1 MNRIIFSALLL
12 SGVAVNAQQQQVGI
26 NTAEPKATLH
36 VEAGASENKGVII
49 PRITAA
55 EMKAMT
61 TGLGADHHSMMTYL
75 KEDLPSVDQ
84 TGKLAEVTK
93 AGYYFYDNTTGV
105 EKWKALGGEQDFKAI
120 PGSYGRYSYLSKK
133 SGVGGNGTSVGTG
146 DGNIAIGGNALY
158 SNTTGN
164 FNIAQGHQALYSN
177 TTGHFN
183 IAQGVSALYS
193 NTDGYSN
200 IAQGGGALY
209 SNTTG
214 HDNIA
219 QGNQALNSNT
229 TGHFNIAQG
238 NGALRYNTIGENNI
252 AIGRSAL
259 QGQNATPITG
269 NYNIALGA
277 DALYNNTTGNHNIA
291 LGEKALQGQI
301 FGTPITGNYNIALGA
316 NALQNTTTGEHNI
329 AQGYQALNSNT
340 TGNSNIAQ
348 GNSALYSNTTGKFNI
363 AQGNSALRNN
373 TTGDFNVA
381 QGYEALTSNTTGGGN
396 VAQGNSTLRNNTS
409 GEYNV
414 AQGLSA
420 LYNNTTGSH
429 NIAQGFQALFKNTT
443 GVNNIA
449 QGNLALFNNTTGKN
463 NIAFGENA
471 LKGQILGTPMTAD
484 GNIALGKNALQ
495 DNTTGGLNIA
505 LGQDALYSNTTGGWN
520 IAQGLHALYKN
531 TSGEQ
536 NIALGRNAL
545 YQNTSGQQNIGI
557 GDGALS
563 DNLTGQFNTAVGGYA
578 GSWIKGNGNVHI
590 GSGGGIPSAELDNVV
605 LIGRLTNTLDATT
618 ANDNVILLGDTS
630 PTAPKVGIGTYKPGA
645 KLEVNNGTT
654 AGAVKIVDGTQGA
667 GKVLTSDADGLATW
681 KSITLFTGTER
692 IGAYHWGVG
701 TALGNTNWN
710 KIASITVPPGAS
722 MVYVKIHLLAG
733 GLTSGAARAYVGKKD
748 IGWNNSNTNDT
759 PIGGSALF
767 VTYHGI
773 DPELQTSFIYNN
785 TTNSNETL
793 YLNLQSNQPTAAR
806 SGFEYPTGGVYLG
819 TKWIENQFSAIPMN

>member
-12 SGVAVNAQQQQVGI
+12 STVTANAQQQQVGI

-61 TGLGADHHSMMTYL
+61 AGLGVDHHSMMTYL

-84 TGKLAEVTK
+84 TGKLAEVK
-93 AGYYFYDNTTGV
+93 EAGYYFYNHTAG
-105 EKWKALGGEQDFKAI
+105 KWQKFGGGGEQDFKVI
-120 PGSYGRYSYLSKK
+120 SSLYGRNNYLTKDA
-133 SGVGGNGTSVGTG
+133 GVGGNGASVGTG
-146 DGNIAIGGNALY
+146 EGNIAIGTNAFY
-158 SNTTGN
+158 YNTTGSN
-164 FNIAQGHQALYSN
+164 NIAQGLYALHQN
-177 TTGHFN
+177 TTGHHN
-183 IAQGVSALYS
+183 IAQGE
-193 NTDGYSN
+193 
-200 IAQGGGALY
+200 GALY
-209 SNTTG
+209 SNNTG
-214 HDNIA
+214 NYNIA
-219 QGNQALNSNT
+219 QGYWALQHNT
-229 TGHFNIAQG
+229 TGA
-238 NGALRYNTIGENNI
+238 NNI
-252 AIGRSAL
+252 AIGESAL
-259 QGQNATPITG
+259 KGQLATPITG

-277 DALYNNTTGNHNIA
+277 
-291 LGEKALQGQI
+291 K
-301 FGTPITGNYNIALGA
+301 
-316 NALQNTTTGEHNI
+316 ALQNTTSGNHNI
-329 AQGYQALNSNT
+329 AQGYQALYSNT
-340 TGNSNIAQ
+340 TGISNIAQ
-348 GNSALYSNTTGKFNI
+348 GQEALYSNTSGKFNI
-363 AQGNSALRNN
+363 AQGDGALKAN

-381 QGYEALTSNTTGGGN
+381 QGYQALHSNTTGGGN
-396 VAQGNSTLRNNTS
+396 VAQGNSVLRNNTT
-409 GEYNV
+409 GENNV

-429 NIAQGFQALFKNTT
+429 NIAQGFQALFNNTT
-443 GVNNIA
+443 GANNIA

-471 LKGQILGTPMTAD
+471 LKGQIFSTPITGD
-484 GNIALGKNALQ
+484 GNIALGKNTLQ
-495 DNTTGGLNIA
+495 KITSGSENIA
-505 LGQDALYSNTTGGWN
+505 LGTDALYSNDTGFNN
-520 IAQGLHALYKN
+520 IAQGQNALYSNN
-531 TSGEQ
+531 TGEHNIAQ
-536 NIALGRNAL
+536 GRDALFNNTAGANNIAQGNQALAYNTTGNNNIAQGSQALFSNNLGNNNIALGRG
-545 YQNTSGQQNIGI
+545 T
-557 GDGALS
+557 LS
-563 DNLTGQFNTAVGGYA
+563 TNVAGSYNTAMGVSSGK
-578 GSWIKGNGNVHI
+578 WIKGNANIHI
-590 GSGGGIPSAELDNVV
+590 GLDTDEVIPNASGELNNVIAIGHFDSTGGFPL
-605 LIGRLTNTLDATT
+605 NTTT
-618 ANDNVILLGDTS
+618 ANDNVILLGNTS

-748 IGWNNSNTNDT
+748 IGWNNSNTNDI

-806 SGFEYPTGGVYLG
+806 SGFEYPTGGSYLG
-819 TKWIENQFSAIPMN
+819 TNWVENQFSAIPIN

>member
-1 MNRIIFSALLL
+1 MDYRAFYLIKEGYGDYTNNQANWTSLSRLIKGKSSRCNRFK
-12 SGVAVNAQQQQVGI
+12 
-26 NTAEPKATLH
+26 TEE
-36 VEAGASENKGVII
+36 EAKYFILKKGLV
-49 PRITAA
+49 TKE
-55 EMKAMT
+55 EMKTFMN
-61 TGLGADHHSMMTYL
+61 SL
-75 KEDLPSVDQ
+75 KKE
-84 TGKLAEVTK
+84 KE
-93 AGYYFYDNTTGV
+93 V
-105 EKWKALGGEQDFKAI
+105 EKTGIKDEILIFLD
-120 PGSYGRYSYLSKK
+120 PNCVYCDGSVTNGKTK
-133 SGVGGNGTSVGTG
+133 SRV
-146 DGNIAIGGNALY
+146 
-158 SNTTGN
+158 
-164 FNIAQGHQALYSN
+164 
-177 TTGHFN
+177 
-183 IAQGVSALYS
+183 
-193 NTDGYSN
+193 TD
-200 IAQGGGALY
+200 AER
-209 SNTTG
+209 
-214 HDNIA
+214 
-219 QGNQALNSNT
+219 NSL
-229 TGHFNIAQG
+229 IKEI
-238 NGALRYNTIGENNI
+238 L
-252 AIGRSAL
+252 L
-259 QGQNATPITG
+259 K
-269 NYNIALGA
+269 
-277 DALYNNTTGNHNIA
+277 D
-291 LGEKALQGQI
+291 K
-301 FGTPITGNYNIALGA
+301 
-316 NALQNTTTGEHNI
+316 
-329 AQGYQALNSNT
+329 
-340 TGNSNIAQ
+340 
-348 GNSALYSNTTGKFNI
+348 KFN
-363 AQGNSALRNN
+363 
-373 TTGDFNVA
+373 DFLNFKKWKYDD
-381 QGYEALTSNTTGGGN
+381 GFNC
-396 VAQGNSTLRNNTS
+396 
-409 GEYNV
+409 
-414 AQGLSA
+414 
-420 LYNNTTGSH
+420 
-429 NIAQGFQALFKNTT
+429 NIEIEGMD
-443 GVNNIA
+443 
-449 QGNLALFNNTTGKN
+449 

-471 LKGQILGTPMTAD
+471 LKGQIFGTPMTAD

-495 DNTTGGLNIA
+495 DNITGGLNIA

-590 GSGGGIPSAELDNVV
+590 GSGGGAPSAELDNVV

-618 ANDNVILLGDTS
+618 GEDNVILLGDTS
-630 PTAPKVGIGTYKPGA
+630 SAAPKVGIGTYKPGA

-667 GKVLTSDADGLATW
+667 GRVLTSDANGLATW
-681 KSITLFTGTER
+681 KNVTLFTGTER
-692 IGAYHWGVG
+692 IGVYHWGVG

-793 YLNLQSNQPTAAR
+793 YLNLQSNQPTVAR

>member
-12 SGVAVNAQQQQVGI
+12 SAVTANAQQQQVGI

-61 TGLGADHHSMMTYL
+61 AGLGVDHHSMMTYL
-75 KEDLPSVDQ
+75 KEDLPSADQ
-84 TGKLAEVTK
+84 TGKLAEVK
-93 AGYYFYDNTTGV
+93 EAGYYFYNHTAG
-105 EKWKALGGEQDFKAI
+105 KWQKLGGGGEQDFKVI
-120 PGSYGRYSYLSKK
+120 PDSFGRNNYLTKDA
-133 SGVGGNGTSVGTG
+133 GVGGNGTSVGTG
-146 DGNIAIGGNALY
+146 GDNIAIGQDALY
-158 SNTTGN
+158 SNTTGSY
-164 FNIAQGHQALYSN
+164 NIAQGQKALYSN
-177 TTGHFN
+177 TTGFGN
-183 IAQGVSALYS
+183 IAQGNSALYR
-193 NTDGYSN
+193 
-200 IAQGGGALY
+200 
-209 SNTTG
+209 NTTG
-214 HDNIA
+214 NSNIA
-219 QGNQALNSNT
+219 QGNQALYYNT
-229 TGHFNIAQG
+229 TGS
-238 NGALRYNTIGENNI
+238 YNI
-252 AIGRSAL
+252 AIGQTAL
-259 QGQNATPITG
+259 QGQSWTIPMTG
-269 NYNIALGA
+269 NFNIALGV
-277 DALYNNTTGNHNIA
+277 DAL
-291 LGEKALQGQI
+291 QS
-301 FGTPITGNYNIALGA
+301 
-316 NALQNTTTGEHNI
+316 TTTGEHNI
-329 AQGYQALNSNT
+329 AQGYQALYSNT

-348 GNSALYSNTTGKFNI
+348 GNSALYSNTTG
-363 AQGNSALRNN
+363 
-373 TTGDFNVA
+373 
-381 QGYEALTSNTTGGGN
+381 GGN
-396 VAQGNSTLRNNTS
+396 VAQGNSALRNNTS

-429 NIAQGFQALFKNTT
+429 NIAQGFQALFNNTT

-471 LKGQILGTPMTAD
+471 LKGQIFGTPMTAD

-495 DNTTGGLNIA
+495 DNITGGLNIA

-590 GSGGGIPSAELDNVV
+590 GSGGGAPSAELDNVV

-618 ANDNVILLGDTS
+618 GEDNVILLGDTS
-630 PTAPKVGIGTYKPGA
+630 SAAPKVGIGTYKPGA
-645 KLEVNNGTT
+645 KLEVNNGTA

-722 MVYVKIHLLAG
+722 MVYVKIHLWAG

-748 IGWNNSNTNDT
+748 IGWNNSNTNDI

-793 YLNLQSNQPTAAR
+793 YLNLQSNQPTVAR

>member
-12 SGVAVNAQQQQVGI
+12 STVTANAQQQQVGI

-61 TGLGADHHSMMTYL
+61 AGLGVDHHSMMTYL

-84 TGKLAEVTK
+84 TGKLAEVK
-93 AGYYFYDNTTGV
+93 EAGYYFYNHTAG
-105 EKWKALGGEQDFKAI
+105 KWQKFGGGGEQDFKVI
-120 PGSYGRYSYLSKK
+120 SSLYGRNNYLTKDA
-133 SGVGGNGTSVGTG
+133 GVGGNGASVGTG
-146 DGNIAIGGNALY
+146 EGNIAIGTNAFY
-158 SNTTGN
+158 YNTTGSN
-164 FNIAQGHQALYSN
+164 NIAQGLYALHQN
-177 TTGHFN
+177 TTGHHN
-183 IAQGVSALYS
+183 IAQGE
-193 NTDGYSN
+193 
-200 IAQGGGALY
+200 GALY
-209 SNTTG
+209 SNNTG
-214 HDNIA
+214 NYNIA
-219 QGNQALNSNT
+219 QGYWALQHNT
-229 TGHFNIAQG
+229 TGA
-238 NGALRYNTIGENNI
+238 NNI
-252 AIGRSAL
+252 AIGESAL
-259 QGQNATPITG
+259 KGQLATPITG

-277 DALYNNTTGNHNIA
+277 
-291 LGEKALQGQI
+291 K
-301 FGTPITGNYNIALGA
+301 
-316 NALQNTTTGEHNI
+316 ALQNTTSGNHNI
-329 AQGYQALNSNT
+329 AQGYQALYSNT
-340 TGNSNIAQ
+340 TGISNIAQ
-348 GNSALYSNTTGKFNI
+348 GQEALYSNTSGKFNI
-363 AQGNSALRNN
+363 AQGDGALKAN

-381 QGYEALTSNTTGGGN
+381 QGYQALHSNTTGGGN
-396 VAQGNSTLRNNTS
+396 VAQGNSVLRNNTT
-409 GEYNV
+409 GENNV

-429 NIAQGFQALFKNTT
+429 NIAQGFQALFNNTT
-443 GVNNIA
+443 GANNIA

-471 LKGQILGTPMTAD
+471 LKGQIFSTPITGD
-484 GNIALGKNALQ
+484 GNIALGKNTLQ
-495 DNTTGGLNIA
+495 KITSGSANIA
-505 LGQDALYSNTTGGWN
+505 LGTEALYSNDTGFNNIAQGQNALYSNTTGFNNVALGRDALYNNTSGENN
-520 IAQGLHALYKN
+520 IAQGNQALAYN
-531 TSGEQ
+531 TTGNNNIAQGSQALFSNNLGNN
-536 NIALGRNAL
+536 NIALGRG
-545 YQNTSGQQNIGI
+545 T
-557 GDGALS
+557 LS
-563 DNLTGQFNTAVGGYA
+563 TNVAGSYNTAMGVSSGK
-578 GSWIKGNGNVHI
+578 WIKGNANIHI
-590 GSGGGIPSAELDNVV
+590 GLDTDEVIPNASGELNNVIA
-605 LIGRLTNTLDATT
+605 IGHFDSQSTTYPLNTTT
-618 ANDNVILLGDTS
+618 ANDNVILLGNSS
-630 PTAPKVGIGTYKPGA
+630 PAAPKVGIGTYKPGA
-645 KLEVNNGTT
+645 KLEVNNGTA

-819 TKWIENQFSAIPMN
+819 TNWIENQFSAIPMN

>member
-133 SGVGGNGTSVGTG
+133 SGVGGNGTSVGPG

-269 NYNIALGA
+269 NYNIA
-277 DALYNNTTGNHNIA
+277 
-291 LGEKALQGQI
+291 QG
-301 FGTPITGNYNIALGA
+301 T
-316 NALQNTTTGEHNI
+316 
-329 AQGYQALNSNT
+329 
-340 TGNSNIAQ
+340 
-348 GNSALYSNTTGKFNI
+348 
-363 AQGNSALRNN
+363 
-373 TTGDFNVA
+373 
-381 QGYEALTSNTTGGGN
+381 
-396 VAQGNSTLRNNTS
+396 
-409 GEYNV
+409 
-414 AQGLSA
+414 
-420 LYNNTTGSH
+420 
-429 NIAQGFQALFKNTT
+429 
-443 GVNNIA
+443 
-449 QGNLALFNNTTGKN
+449 
-463 NIAFGENA
+463 
-471 LKGQILGTPMTAD
+471 
-484 GNIALGKNALQ
+484 
-495 DNTTGGLNIA
+495 
-505 LGQDALYSNTTGGWN
+505 
-520 IAQGLHALYKN
+520 
-531 TSGEQ
+531 
-536 NIALGRNAL
+536 
-545 YQNTSGQQNIGI
+545 
-557 GDGALS
+557 
-563 DNLTGQFNTAVGGYA
+563 
-578 GSWIKGNGNVHI
+578 
-590 GSGGGIPSAELDNVV
+590 
-605 LIGRLTNTLDATT
+605 
-618 ANDNVILLGDTS
+618 
-630 PTAPKVGIGTYKPGA
+630 
-645 KLEVNNGTT
+645 
-654 AGAVKIVDGTQGA
+654 
-667 GKVLTSDADGLATW
+667 
-681 KSITLFTGTER
+681 
-692 IGAYHWGVG
+692 
-701 TALGNTNWN
+701 
-710 KIASITVPPGAS
+710 
-722 MVYVKIHLLAG
+722 
-733 GLTSGAARAYVGKKD
+733 
-748 IGWNNSNTNDT
+748 
-759 PIGGSALF
+759 
-767 VTYHGI
+767 
-773 DPELQTSFIYNN
+773 
-785 TTNSNETL
+785 
-793 YLNLQSNQPTAAR
+793 
-806 SGFEYPTGGVYLG
+806 
-819 TKWIENQFSAIPMN
+819 

>member
-12 SGVAVNAQQQQVGI
+12 SAVTANAQQQQVGI

-61 TGLGADHHSMMTYL
+61 AGLGADHHSMMTYL
-75 KEDLPSVDQ
+75 KEDLPIADR
-84 TGKLAEVTK
+84 TGKLTEVTE
-93 AGYYFYDNTTGV
+93 AGYYFYNHDAAKW
-105 EKWKALGGEQDFKAI
+105 EKIGTSGEQDL
-120 PGSYGRYSYLSKK
+120 RYINTNHITKDA
-133 SGVGGNGTSVGTG
+133 GVGLNGTSVGWGVHNIGLGAGVLRSNTLG
-146 DGNIAIGGNALY
+146 HQNIAIGASSLGL
-158 SNTTGN
+158 NTTGGQN
-164 FNIAQGHQALYSN
+164 VAHGVGTLAFN
-177 TTGHFN
+177 TTG
-183 IAQGVSALYS
+183 SK
-193 NTDGYSN
+193 
-200 IAQGGGALY
+200 
-209 SNTTG
+209 
-214 HDNIA
+214 
-219 QGNQALNSNT
+219 
-229 TGHFNIAQG
+229 
-238 NGALRYNTIGENNI
+238 NI
-252 AIGRSAL
+252 AIGSEAL
-259 QGQNATPITG
+259 QGKSITNPMTG
-269 NYNIALGA
+269 N
-277 DALYNNTTGNHNIA
+277 
-291 LGEKALQGQI
+291 
-301 FGTPITGNYNIALGA
+301 FNIALGA
-316 NALQNTTTGEHNI
+316 NALQNTTSGEHNI
-329 AQGYQALNSNT
+329 AQGYQALYSNT

-348 GNSALYSNTTGKFNI
+348 GNGVLQNNTTGNYNI

-396 VAQGNSTLRNNTS
+396 VAQGNSALRNNTS

-429 NIAQGFQALFKNTT
+429 NIAQGFQALFNNTT
-443 GVNNIA
+443 GANNIA

-471 LKGQILGTPMTAD
+471 LKGQILGTPMT
-484 GNIALGKNALQ
+484 GNNNIALGKNALQ

-630 PTAPKVGIGTYKPGA
+630 SAAPKVGIGTYKPGA

-681 KSITLFTGTER
+681 KRQALTLVEGVKGSGISIPPSTGGYIYTGSYITL
-692 IGAYHWGVG
+692 
-701 TALGNTNWN
+701 
-710 KIASITVPPGAS
+710 PPGKYMVSVQNLMSVGFTTYSDGHFWLRTTFSDSDTTFVRTADIDSTKGYLISGLLPQGARFS
-722 MVYVKIHLLAG
+722 MLSGSLIIENTTSSPKTYYYWAG
-733 GLTSGAARAYVGKKD
+733 QVDVTSGTTKPLQNFG
-748 IGWNNSNTNDT
+748 GWAEWSMTAT
-759 PIGGSALF
+759 PI
-767 VTYHGI
+767 
-773 DPELQTSFIYNN
+773 Q
-785 TTNSNETL
+785 
-793 YLNLQSNQPTAAR
+793 
-806 SGFEYPTGGVYLG
+806 
-819 TKWIENQFSAIPMN
+819 

>member
-12 SGVAVNAQQQQVGI
+12 SGLTANAQQQQVGI

-55 EMKAMT
+55 EMKTMT
-61 TGLGADHHSMMTYL
+61 AGLGADHHSMMTYL
-75 KEDLPSVDQ
+75 KEQMPTADR
-84 TGKLAEVTK
+84 TGKLAEVTE
-93 AGYYFYDNTTGV
+93 AGYYFYNHDAAKW
-105 EKWKALGGEQDFKAI
+105 EKIGTSGEQDL
-120 PGSYGRYSYLSKK
+120 RYINTNHITKDA
-133 SGVGGNGTSVGTG
+133 GVGLNGTSVGWGVHNIGLGAGVLQSNTLG
-146 DGNIAIGGNALY
+146 HQNIAIGAGSLAQNTTGGQNVAHGVGTLVFNTTGSKNIAIGSEALQGK
-158 SNTTGN
+158 SITNPITGN
-164 FNIAQGHQALYSN
+164 FNIALGANALQN
-177 TTGHFN
+177 TTSGEHN
-183 IAQGVSALYS
+183 IAQGYRALY
-193 NTDGYSN
+193 Y
-200 IAQGGGALY
+200 
-209 SNTTG
+209 NTTG
-214 HDNIA
+214 K
-219 QGNQALNSNT
+219 S
-229 TGHFNIAQG
+229 
-238 NGALRYNTIGENNI
+238 NI
-252 AIGRSAL
+252 AIGESAL
-259 QGQNATPITG
+259 QGQSATPITG
-269 NYNIALGA
+269 NFNIALGA
-277 DALYNNTTGNHNIA
+277 GALYNNTTGNHNIA
-291 LGEKALQGQI
+291 LGEKALKGQGWM
-301 FGTPITGNYNIALGA
+301 TPITGDYNIALGA
-316 NALQNTTTGEHNI
+316 DALQNTTTGGHNIAQGNGALQNNTTGNSNIAQGNQALYSNTSGNYNIAQGLSALRNNTTGDFNI

-340 TGNSNIAQ
+340 TG
-348 GNSALYSNTTGKFNI
+348 
-363 AQGNSALRNN
+363 
-373 TTGDFNVA
+373 
-381 QGYEALTSNTTGGGN
+381 GGN
-396 VAQGNSTLRNNTS
+396 VAQGNSALLNNTS

-420 LYNNTTGSH
+420 LYSNTTGSH
-429 NIAQGFQALFKNTT
+429 NIAQGFQALFSNTT
-443 GVNNIA
+443 GANNIA
-449 QGNLALFNNTTGKN
+449 QGNLALFKNTTGKN
-463 NIAFGENA
+463 NIALGENA
-471 LKGQILGTPMTAD
+471 LKGQILGTPMT
-484 GNIALGKNALQ
+484 GNNNIALGKNALQ
-495 DNTTGGLNIA
+495 DNTTGGL
-505 LGQDALYSNTTGGWN
+505 
-520 IAQGLHALYKN
+520 
-531 TSGEQ
+531 

-701 TALGNTNWN
+701 IALGNTNWN

-819 TKWIENQFSAIPMN
+819 TNWIENQFSAIPMN

>member
-61 TGLGADHHSMMTYL
+61 AGLGADHHSMMTYL
-75 KEDLPSVDQ
+75 KEDLPSADQ
-84 TGKLAEVTK
+84 TGKLAEVK
-93 AGYYFYDNTTGV
+93 EAGYYFYNHTAG
-105 EKWKALGGEQDFKAI
+105 KWQKFGGGGEQDFKII
-120 PGSYGRYSYLSKK
+120 PGPFFGRNNYLTKDA
-133 SGVGGNGTSVGTG
+133 GVGGNGTSVGTG
-146 DGNIAIGGNALY
+146 GGNIAIGTNVLYYNTTGANNIAQGLYALHGNTTGHHNIAQGEGVLY

-164 FNIAQGHQALYSN
+164 NNVAQGNSALFYN
-177 TTGHFN
+177 TTGK
-183 IAQGVSALYS
+183 
-193 NTDGYSN
+193 
-200 IAQGGGALY
+200 
-209 SNTTG
+209 
-214 HDNIA
+214 
-219 QGNQALNSNT
+219 
-229 TGHFNIAQG
+229 
-238 NGALRYNTIGENNI
+238 NNI
-252 AIGRSAL
+252 AIGESAL
-259 QGQNATPITG
+259 KGQTSTTPITG

-277 DALYNNTTGNHNIA
+277 DALR
-291 LGEKALQGQI
+291 
-301 FGTPITGNYNIALGA
+301 
-316 NALQNTTTGEHNI
+316 NTTTGEHNI
-329 AQGYQALNSNT
+329 AQGYQALYSNT

-348 GNSALYSNTTGKFNI
+348 GNSALYSNTTGKYNI

-420 LYNNTTGSH
+420 LYNNTTGGH
-429 NIAQGFQALFKNTT
+429 NIAQGFQALFNNTT
-443 GVNNIA
+443 GANNIA

-471 LKGQILGTPMTAD
+471 LKGQIFGTPMTAD

-495 DNTTGGLNIA
+495 DNITGGQNIA

-531 TSGEQ
+531 TSGQQ

-563 DNLTGQFNTAVGGYA
+563 DNITGQFNTAVGGYA
-578 GSWIKGNGNVHI
+578 GSWIKGSGNVHI

-618 ANDNVILLGDTS
+618 GEDNVILLGDTS
-630 PTAPKVGIGTYKPGA
+630 SAAPKVGIGTYKPGA

-681 KSITLFTGTER
+681 KSITLFTGAER

-806 SGFEYPTGGVYLG
+806 SGFEYPTGGSYLG
-819 TKWIENQFSAIPMN
+819 TKWVENQFSAIPMN

>member
-12 SGVAVNAQQQQVGI
+12 SAVTANAQQQQVGI

-61 TGLGADHHSMMTYL
+61 AGLGADHHSMMTYL
-75 KEDLPSVDQ
+75 KEDLPSADQ
-84 TGKLAEVTK
+84 TGKLAEVK
-93 AGYYFYDNTTGV
+93 EAGYYFYNHTAG
-105 EKWKALGGEQDFKAI
+105 KWQKFGGGGEQDFKVI
-120 PGSYGRYSYLSKK
+120 SSLYGRNNYLTKDA
-133 SGVGGNGTSVGTG
+133 GVGGNGASVGTG
-146 DGNIAIGGNALY
+146 EGNIAIGTNAFY
-158 SNTTGN
+158 YNTTGSN
-164 FNIAQGHQALYSN
+164 NIAQGLYALHQN
-177 TTGHFN
+177 TTGHHN
-183 IAQGVSALYS
+183 IAQGE
-193 NTDGYSN
+193 
-200 IAQGGGALY
+200 GALY
-209 SNTTG
+209 SNNTG
-214 HDNIA
+214 NYNIA
-219 QGNQALNSNT
+219 QGYWALQHNT
-229 TGHFNIAQG
+229 TGA
-238 NGALRYNTIGENNI
+238 NNI
-252 AIGRSAL
+252 AIGESAL
-259 QGQNATPITG
+259 KGQLATPITG

-277 DALYNNTTGNHNIA
+277 
-291 LGEKALQGQI
+291 K
-301 FGTPITGNYNIALGA
+301 
-316 NALQNTTTGEHNI
+316 ALQNTTSGNHNI
-329 AQGYQALNSNT
+329 AQGYQALYSNT
-340 TGNSNIAQ
+340 TGISNIAQ
-348 GNSALYSNTTGKFNI
+348 GQEALYSNTSGKFNI
-363 AQGNSALRNN
+363 AQGDGALKAN

-381 QGYEALTSNTTGGGN
+381 QGYQALHSNTTGGGN
-396 VAQGNSTLRNNTS
+396 VAQGNSVLRNNTT
-409 GEYNV
+409 GENNV

-429 NIAQGFQALFKNTT
+429 NIAQGFQALFNNTT
-443 GVNNIA
+443 GANNIA

-471 LKGQILGTPMTAD
+471 LKGQIFSTPITGD
-484 GNIALGKNALQ
+484 GNIALGKNTLQ
-495 DNTTGGLNIA
+495 KITSGSENIA
-505 LGQDALYSNTTGGWN
+505 LGTDALYSNNTGEHN
-520 IAQGLHALYKN
+520 IAQGRDALFNN
-531 TSGEQ
+531 TAGANNIAQGNQALAYNTTGNNNIAQGSQALFSNNLGNN
-536 NIALGRNAL
+536 NIALGRG
-545 YQNTSGQQNIGI
+545 T
-557 GDGALS
+557 LS
-563 DNLTGQFNTAVGGYA
+563 TNVAGSYNTAMGVSSGK
-578 GSWIKGNGNVHI
+578 WIKGNANIHI
-590 GSGGGIPSAELDNVV
+590 GLDTDEVIPNASGELNNVIAIGHFDSTGGFPL
-605 LIGRLTNTLDATT
+605 NTTT
-618 ANDNVILLGDTS
+618 ANDNVILLGNTS

-748 IGWNNSNTNDT
+748 IGWNNSNTNDI

-806 SGFEYPTGGVYLG
+806 SGFEYPTGGSYLG
-819 TKWIENQFSAIPMN
+819 TNWVENQFSAIPIN

>member
-12 SGVAVNAQQQQVGI
+12 SAVTANAQQQQVGI

-61 TGLGADHHSMMTYL
+61 AGLGADHHSMMTYL
-75 KEDLPSVDQ
+75 KEDLPIADR
-84 TGKLAEVTK
+84 TGKLTEVTE
-93 AGYYFYDNTTGV
+93 AGYYFYNHDAAKW
-105 EKWKALGGEQDFKAI
+105 EKIGTSGEQDL
-120 PGSYGRYSYLSKK
+120 RYINTNHITKDA
-133 SGVGGNGTSVGTG
+133 GVGLNGTSVGWGVHNIGLGAGVLRSNTLG
-146 DGNIAIGGNALY
+146 HQNIAIGASSLGLNTTGGQNVAHGVGTLAFNTTGSKNIAIGSEALQGK
-158 SNTTGN
+158 SITNPMTGN
-164 FNIAQGHQALYSN
+164 FNIALGANALQN
-177 TTGHFN
+177 TTSGEHN
-183 IAQGVSALYS
+183 IAQGYRALY
-193 NTDGYSN
+193 Y
-200 IAQGGGALY
+200 
-209 SNTTG
+209 NTTG
-214 HDNIA
+214 K
-219 QGNQALNSNT
+219 S
-229 TGHFNIAQG
+229 
-238 NGALRYNTIGENNI
+238 NI
-252 AIGRSAL
+252 AIGESAL
-259 QGQNATPITG
+259 QGQSA
-269 NYNIALGA
+269 
-277 DALYNNTTGNHNIA
+277 
-291 LGEKALQGQI
+291 
-301 FGTPITGNYNIALGA
+301 TPITGNYNIALGA
-316 NALQNTTTGEHNI
+316 NALQNTTSGEHNI
-329 AQGYQALNSNT
+329 AQGYQALYSNT

-348 GNSALYSNTTGKFNI
+348 GNGVLQNNTTGNYNI

-396 VAQGNSTLRNNTS
+396 VAQGNSALRNNTS

-429 NIAQGFQALFKNTT
+429 NIAQGFQALFNNTT
-443 GVNNIA
+443 GANNIA

-471 LKGQILGTPMTAD
+471 LKGQILGTPMT
-484 GNIALGKNALQ
+484 GNNNIALGKNALQ

-630 PTAPKVGIGTYKPGA
+630 SAAPKVGIGTYKPGA

-681 KSITLFTGTER
+681 KRQALTLVEGVKGSGISIPPSTGGYIYTGSYITL
-692 IGAYHWGVG
+692 
-701 TALGNTNWN
+701 
-710 KIASITVPPGAS
+710 PPGKYMVSVQNLMSVGFTTYSDGHFWLRTTFSDSDTTFVRTADIDSTKGYLISGLLPQGARFS
-722 MVYVKIHLLAG
+722 MLSGSLIIENTTSSPKTYYYWAG
-733 GLTSGAARAYVGKKD
+733 QVDVTSGTTKPLQNFG
-748 IGWNNSNTNDT
+748 GWAEWSMTAT
-759 PIGGSALF
+759 PI
-767 VTYHGI
+767 
-773 DPELQTSFIYNN
+773 Q
-785 TTNSNETL
+785 
-793 YLNLQSNQPTAAR
+793 
-806 SGFEYPTGGVYLG
+806 
-819 TKWIENQFSAIPMN
+819 

>member
-12 SGVAVNAQQQQVGI
+12 STVTANAQQQQVGI

-55 EMKAMT
+55 EMKTMT
-61 TGLGADHHSMMTYL
+61 AGLGADHHSMMTYL
-75 KEDLPSVDQ
+75 KEDLPIADR
-84 TGKLAEVTK
+84 TGKLTEVTE
-93 AGYYFYDNTTGV
+93 AGYYFYNHDAAKW
-105 EKWKALGGEQDFKAI
+105 EKIGTSGEQDL
-120 PGSYGRYSYLSKK
+120 RYINTNHITKDAGIGL
-133 SGVGGNGTSVGTG
+133 NGTSVGWGVHNIGLGAGVLQSNTLG
-146 DGNIAIGGNALY
+146 HQNIAIGASSLGL
-158 SNTTGN
+158 NTTGGQN
-164 FNIAQGHQALYSN
+164 VAHGVGALAFN
-177 TTGHFN
+177 TTG
-183 IAQGVSALYS
+183 SK
-193 NTDGYSN
+193 
-200 IAQGGGALY
+200 
-209 SNTTG
+209 
-214 HDNIA
+214 
-219 QGNQALNSNT
+219 
-229 TGHFNIAQG
+229 
-238 NGALRYNTIGENNI
+238 NI
-252 AIGRSAL
+252 AIGSEAL
-259 QGQNATPITG
+259 QGKSITIPMTG
-269 NYNIALGA
+269 N
-277 DALYNNTTGNHNIA
+277 
-291 LGEKALQGQI
+291 
-301 FGTPITGNYNIALGA
+301 FNIALGA
-316 NALQNTTTGEHNI
+316 NALQNTTSGGHNI
-329 AQGYQALNSNT
+329 AQGNGALQNNT
-340 TGNSNIAQ
+340 TGSSNIAQ
-348 GNSALYSNTTGKFNI
+348 GQEALYSNTSGKFNI
-363 AQGNSALRNN
+363 AQGDGALKAN

-381 QGYEALTSNTTGGGN
+381 QGYQALHSNTTGGGN
-396 VAQGNSTLRNNTS
+396 VAQGNSVLRNNTT
-409 GEYNV
+409 GENNV

-429 NIAQGFQALFKNTT
+429 NIAQGFQALFNNTT
-443 GVNNIA
+443 GANNIA

-471 LKGQILGTPMTAD
+471 LKGQIFSTPITGD
-484 GNIALGKNALQ
+484 GNIALGKNTLQ
-495 DNTTGGLNIA
+495 KITSGSENIA
-505 LGQDALYSNTTGGWN
+505 LGTDALYSNDTGFNN
-520 IAQGLHALYKN
+520 IAQGQNALYSNN
-531 TSGEQ
+531 TGEHNIAQ
-536 NIALGRNAL
+536 GRDALFNNTAGANNIAQGNQALAYNTTGNNNIAQGSQALFSNNLGNNNIALGRG
-545 YQNTSGQQNIGI
+545 T
-557 GDGALS
+557 LS
-563 DNLTGQFNTAVGGYA
+563 TNVAGSYNTAMGVSSGK
-578 GSWIKGNGNVHI
+578 WIKGNANIHI
-590 GSGGGIPSAELDNVV
+590 GLDTDEVIPNASGELNNVIAIGHFDSTGGFPL
-605 LIGRLTNTLDATT
+605 NTTT
-618 ANDNVILLGDTS
+618 ANDNVILLGNTS

-748 IGWNNSNTNDT
+748 IGWNNSNTNDI

-806 SGFEYPTGGVYLG
+806 SGFEYPTGGSYLG
-819 TKWIENQFSAIPMN
+819 TNWVENQFSAIPIN

>member
-12 SGVAVNAQQQQVGI
+12 SAVTANAQQQQVGI

-49 PRITAA
+49 PRITAT
-55 EMKAMT
+55 EMKTMT
-61 TGLGADHHSMMTYL
+61 AGLGADHHSMMTYL
-75 KEDLPSVDQ
+75 KEDLPIADR
-84 TGKLAEVTK
+84 TGKLTEVTE
-93 AGYYFYDNTTGV
+93 AGYYFYNHDAAKW
-105 EKWKALGGEQDFKAI
+105 EKIGTSGEQDL
-120 PGSYGRYSYLSKK
+120 RYINTNHITKDAGIGL
-133 SGVGGNGTSVGTG
+133 NGTSVGWG
-146 DGNIAIGGNALY
+146 VHNIGLGAGVLQSNNLGHQNIAIGAGSLQQNTTGGQNVAHGISVLAFNTTGSNNIAMGSEALRGK
-158 SNTTGN
+158 SITIPMTGN
-164 FNIAQGHQALYSN
+164 FNIALGANALQN
-177 TTGHFN
+177 TTSGEHN
-183 IAQGVSALYS
+183 IAQGYRALY
-193 NTDGYSN
+193 Y
-200 IAQGGGALY
+200 
-209 SNTTG
+209 NTTG
-214 HDNIA
+214 K
-219 QGNQALNSNT
+219 
-229 TGHFNIAQG
+229 
-238 NGALRYNTIGENNI
+238 NNI
-252 AIGRSAL
+252 AIGQTAL
-259 QGQNATPITG
+259 QGQLSIPMTG

-277 DALYNNTTGNHNIA
+277 D
-291 LGEKALQGQI
+291 
-301 FGTPITGNYNIALGA
+301 
-316 NALQNTTTGEHNI
+316 ALQNTTTGEHNI
-329 AQGYQALNSNT
+329 AQGYQALYSNT

-363 AQGNSALRNN
+363 AQGLSALRNN

-396 VAQGNSTLRNNTS
+396 VAQGNSALRNNTS

-429 NIAQGFQALFKNTT
+429 NIAQGFQALFNNTT
-443 GVNNIA
+443 GANNIA

-471 LKGQILGTPMTAD
+471 LKGQILGTPMT
-484 GNIALGKNALQ
+484 GNNNIALGKNALQ
-495 DNTTGGLNIA
+495 DNTTGGL
-505 LGQDALYSNTTGGWN
+505 
-520 IAQGLHALYKN
+520 
-531 TSGEQ
+531 

-681 KSITLFTGTER
+681 KRQALTLVEGVKGSGISIPPSTGGYIYTGSYITL
-692 IGAYHWGVG
+692 
-701 TALGNTNWN
+701 
-710 KIASITVPPGAS
+710 PPGKYMVSVQNLMSVGFTTYSDGHFWLRTTFSDSDTTFVRTADIDSTKGYLISGLLPQGARFS
-722 MVYVKIHLLAG
+722 MLSGSLIIENTTSSPKTYYYWAG
-733 GLTSGAARAYVGKKD
+733 QVDVTSGTTKPLQNFG
-748 IGWNNSNTNDT
+748 GWAEWSMTAT
-759 PIGGSALF
+759 PI
-767 VTYHGI
+767 
-773 DPELQTSFIYNN
+773 Q
-785 TTNSNETL
+785 
-793 YLNLQSNQPTAAR
+793 
-806 SGFEYPTGGVYLG
+806 
-819 TKWIENQFSAIPMN
+819 

>member
-12 SGVAVNAQQQQVGI
+12 STVTANAQQQQVGI

-61 TGLGADHHSMMTYL
+61 AGLGVDHHSMMTYL
-75 KEDLPSVDQ
+75 KEDLPSADQ
-84 TGKLAEVTK
+84 TGKLAEVK
-93 AGYYFYDNTTGV
+93 EAGYYFYNHTAG
-105 EKWKALGGEQDFKAI
+105 KWQKFGGGGEQDFKVI
-120 PGSYGRYSYLSKK
+120 SSLYGRNNYLTKDA
-133 SGVGGNGTSVGTG
+133 GVGGNGASVGTG
-146 DGNIAIGGNALY
+146 EGNIAIGTNAFY
-158 SNTTGN
+158 YNTTGSN
-164 FNIAQGHQALYSN
+164 NIAQGLYALHQN
-177 TTGHFN
+177 TTGHHN
-183 IAQGVSALYS
+183 IAQGE
-193 NTDGYSN
+193 
-200 IAQGGGALY
+200 GALY
-209 SNTTG
+209 SNNTG
-214 HDNIA
+214 NYNIA
-219 QGNQALNSNT
+219 QGYWALQHNT
-229 TGHFNIAQG
+229 TGA
-238 NGALRYNTIGENNI
+238 NNI
-252 AIGRSAL
+252 AIGESAL
-259 QGQNATPITG
+259 KGQLATPITG

-277 DALYNNTTGNHNIA
+277 
-291 LGEKALQGQI
+291 K
-301 FGTPITGNYNIALGA
+301 
-316 NALQNTTTGEHNI
+316 ALQNTTSGNHNI
-329 AQGYQALNSNT
+329 AQGYQALYSNT
-340 TGNSNIAQ
+340 TGISNIAQ
-348 GNSALYSNTTGKFNI
+348 GQEALYSNTSGKFNI
-363 AQGNSALRNN
+363 AQGDGALKAN

-381 QGYEALTSNTTGGGN
+381 QGYQALHSNTTGGGN
-396 VAQGNSTLRNNTS
+396 VAQGNSVLRNNTT
-409 GEYNV
+409 GENNV

-429 NIAQGFQALFKNTT
+429 NIAQGFQALFNNTT
-443 GVNNIA
+443 GANNIA

-463 NIAFGENA
+463 NIALGENA
-471 LKGQILGTPMTAD
+471 LKGQIFSTPITGD
-484 GNIALGKNALQ
+484 GNIALGKNTLQ
-495 DNTTGGLNIA
+495 KITSGSENIA
-505 LGQDALYSNTTGGWN
+505 LGTDALYSNDTGFNN
-520 IAQGLHALYKN
+520 IAQGQNALYSNN
-531 TSGEQ
+531 TGEHNIAQ
-536 NIALGRNAL
+536 GRDALFNNTAGANNIAQGNQALAYNTTGNNNIAQGSQALFSNNLGNNNIALGRG
-545 YQNTSGQQNIGI
+545 T
-557 GDGALS
+557 LS
-563 DNLTGQFNTAVGGYA
+563 TNVAGSYNTAMGVSSGK
-578 GSWIKGNGNVHI
+578 WIKGNANIHI
-590 GSGGGIPSAELDNVV
+590 GLDTDEVIPNASGELNNVIA
-605 LIGRLTNTLDATT
+605 IGHFDSQSTTYPLNTTT
-618 ANDNVILLGDTS
+618 ANDNVILLGNSS
-630 PTAPKVGIGTYKPGA
+630 PAAPKVGIGTYKPGA

-748 IGWNNSNTNDT
+748 IGWNNSNTNDI

-806 SGFEYPTGGVYLG
+806 SGFEYPTGGSYLG
-819 TKWIENQFSAIPMN
+819 TNWVENQFSAIPIN

>member
-12 SGVAVNAQQQQVGI
+12 SAVTANAQQQQVGI

-61 TGLGADHHSMMTYL
+61 AGLGADHHSMMTYL
-75 KEDLPSVDQ
+75 KEDLPIADR
-84 TGKLAEVTK
+84 TGKLTEVTE
-93 AGYYFYDNTTGV
+93 AGYYFYNHDAAKW
-105 EKWKALGGEQDFKAI
+105 EKIGTSGEQDL
-120 PGSYGRYSYLSKK
+120 RYINTNHITKDA
-133 SGVGGNGTSVGTG
+133 GVGLNGTSVGWGVHNIGLGAGVLQSNTLG
-146 DGNIAIGGNALY
+146 HQNIAIGAGSLAQNTTGGQNVAHGFAALGFNTTG
-158 SNTTGN
+158 SNNIAIGSEALQGKSITIPMTGN
-164 FNIAQGHQALYSN
+164 FNIAL
-177 TTGHFN
+177 
-183 IAQGVSALYS
+183 GV
-193 NTDGYSN
+193 
-200 IAQGGGALY
+200 
-209 SNTTG
+209 
-214 HDNIA
+214 
-219 QGNQALNSNT
+219 
-229 TGHFNIAQG
+229 
-238 NGALRYNTIGENNI
+238 
-252 AIGRSAL
+252 
-259 QGQNATPITG
+259 
-269 NYNIALGA
+269 
-277 DALYNNTTGNHNIA
+277 
-291 LGEKALQGQI
+291 
-301 FGTPITGNYNIALGA
+301 
-316 NALQNTTTGEHNI
+316 NALQNNSTGEHNI
-329 AQGYQALNSNT
+329 AQGYRALYSNT

-348 GNSALYSNTTGKFNI
+348 GNQTLYSNTEGKFNI
-363 AQGNSALRNN
+363 AQGHSALYSN

-381 QGYEALTSNTTGGGN
+381 QGYQALYSNTTGGGN
-396 VAQGNSTLRNNTS
+396 VAQGNSVLRNNTT
-409 GEYNV
+409 GENNV

-429 NIAQGFQALFKNTT
+429 NIAQGFQALFNNTT
-443 GVNNIA
+443 GANNIA

-471 LKGQILGTPMTAD
+471 LKGQIFSTPITGD
-484 GNIALGKNALQ
+484 GNIALGKNTLQ
-495 DNTTGGLNIA
+495 KITSGSENIA
-505 LGQDALYSNTTGGWN
+505 LGTDALYSNDTGFNN
-520 IAQGLHALYKN
+520 IAQGQNALYSNN
-531 TSGEQ
+531 TGEHNIAQ
-536 NIALGRNAL
+536 GRDALFNNTAGANNIAQGNQALAYNTTGNNNIAQGSQALFSNNLGNNNIALGRG
-545 YQNTSGQQNIGI
+545 T
-557 GDGALS
+557 LS
-563 DNLTGQFNTAVGGYA
+563 TNVAGSYNTAMGVSSGK
-578 GSWIKGNGNVHI
+578 WIKGNANIHI
-590 GSGGGIPSAELDNVV
+590 GLDTDEVIPNASGELNNVIA
-605 LIGRLTNTLDATT
+605 IGHFDSQSTTYPLNTTT
-618 ANDNVILLGDTS
+618 ANDNVILLGNSS
-630 PTAPKVGIGTYKPGA
+630 PAAPKVGIGTYKPGA
-645 KLEVNNGTT
+645 KLEVNNGTA

-819 TKWIENQFSAIPMN
+819 TNWIENQFSAIPMN

>member
-12 SGVAVNAQQQQVGI
+12 STVTANAQQQQVGI

-61 TGLGADHHSMMTYL
+61 AGLGVDHHSMMTYL

-84 TGKLAEVTK
+84 TGKLAEVK
-93 AGYYFYDNTTGV
+93 EAGYYFYNHTAG
-105 EKWKALGGEQDFKAI
+105 KWQKFGGGGEQDFKVI
-120 PGSYGRYSYLSKK
+120 SSLDGRNKYLTKDA
-133 SGVGGNGTSVGTG
+133 GVGGNGASVGTG
-146 DGNIAIGGNALY
+146 EGNIAIGTNAFY
-158 SNTTGN
+158 YNTTGSN
-164 FNIAQGHQALYSN
+164 NIAQGLYALHQN
-177 TTGHFN
+177 TTGHHN
-183 IAQGVSALYS
+183 IAQGE
-193 NTDGYSN
+193 
-200 IAQGGGALY
+200 GALY
-209 SNTTG
+209 SNNTG
-214 HDNIA
+214 NYNIA
-219 QGNQALNSNT
+219 QGYWALQHNT
-229 TGHFNIAQG
+229 TGA
-238 NGALRYNTIGENNI
+238 NNI
-252 AIGRSAL
+252 AIGESAL
-259 QGQNATPITG
+259 KGQLATPITG

-277 DALYNNTTGNHNIA
+277 
-291 LGEKALQGQI
+291 K
-301 FGTPITGNYNIALGA
+301 
-316 NALQNTTTGEHNI
+316 ALQNTTSGNHNI
-329 AQGYQALNSNT
+329 AQGYQALYSNT
-340 TGNSNIAQ
+340 TGISNIAQ
-348 GNSALYSNTTGKFNI
+348 GQEALYSNTSGKFNI
-363 AQGNSALRNN
+363 AQGDGALKAN

-381 QGYEALTSNTTGGGN
+381 QGYQALYSNTTGGEK
-396 VAQGNSTLRNNTS
+396 VAQGNSVLRNNTT
-409 GEYNV
+409 GANNI

-420 LYNNTTGSH
+420 LYSNTTGSH
-429 NIAQGFQALFKNTT
+429 NIAQGFQALFSNTT
-443 GVNNIA
+443 GENNIA
-449 QGNLALFNNTTGKN
+449 QGNLALFKNTTGKN
-463 NIAFGENA
+463 NIALGENA
-471 LKGQILGTPMTAD
+471 LKGQIYGTPMTAD

-495 DNTTGGLNIA
+495 DNTSGSENIA
-505 LGQDALYSNTTGGWN
+505 LGTDALYSNTTGKNN
-520 IAQGLHALYKN
+520 IAQGNKALYSN
-531 TSGEQ
+531 TDGVG
-536 NIALGRNAL
+536 NIALGTEAL
-545 YQNTSGQQNIGI
+545 YSNTLGIYNIAQGHEALRSNTYGHNNIAQGASALYGNTTGQYNIAQGVAALRSNTTGSHNIAQGTSALQNNT
-557 GDGALS
+557 
-563 DNLTGQFNTAVGGYA
+563 TGQFNTAVGGYA
-578 GSWIKGNGNVHI
+578 GSWIKGNANIHI
-590 GSGGGIPSAELDNVV
+590 GLDTDQVIPNASGELNNVIAIGHFDSTGGFPL
-605 LIGRLTNTLDATT
+605 NTTT
-618 ANDNVILLGDTS
+618 ANDNVILLGNTS

-748 IGWNNSNTNDT
+748 IGWNNSNTNDI

-806 SGFEYPTGGVYLG
+806 SGFEYPTGGSYLG
-819 TKWIENQFSAIPMN
+819 TNWVENQFSAIPIN